1 MRLQHAEAERV
12 LVSWPVA
19 RLATTAAD
27 GRAEL
32 VPIVFAWSG
41 GALWTPVDG
50 KPKRGG
56 ELARVRNL
64 RADPRV
70 CVLLDRYDAD
80 WERLWWLRLDGRAE
94 LVAGDAAQAEAPVAA
109 LRAKY
114 PRYASGATPL
124 FAGAPTLIRI
134 AVERR
139 IGWRASASLALEL
152 EEGKP

>member
-1 MRLQHAEAERV
+1 MKLEQAEIERI
-12 LVSWPVA
+12 LAGWPVA

-94 LVAGDAAQAEAPVAA
+94 LVAGDAAQAEAAVAA

-124 FAGAPTLIRI
+124 FTGAPTLIRI